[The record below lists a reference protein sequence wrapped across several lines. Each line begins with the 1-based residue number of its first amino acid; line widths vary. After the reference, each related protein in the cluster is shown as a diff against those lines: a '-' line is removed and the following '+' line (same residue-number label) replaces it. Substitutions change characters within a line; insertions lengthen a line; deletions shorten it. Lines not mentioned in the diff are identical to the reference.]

1 MQVGWM
7 GYRVFVLEVS
17 ECGETFY
24 YVCNRRGND
33 LGDGI
38 PSNLHEEVESCELSP
53 QIGLC
58 PDRVFSRRASAKK
71 AVRKICNKLR
81 HQGFVVNPWEP
92 VYSLYV
98 IELKRKEGDRSR
110 KPLVYVGETSIKVEQ
125 RYAQHLAG
133 GRLASSKVTGRAI
146 RLRPDLVP
154 PANLSNRK
162 ASVAAETHLGK
173 KLMEEGY
180 EVLGPQGLKD

>member
-1 MQVGWM
+1 M
-7 GYRVFVLEVS
+7 GYRVFVLKVS
-17 ECGETFY
+17 ECEETFY
-24 YVCNRRGND
+24 YVCSRVGND

-38 PSNLHEEVESCELSP
+38 PKNLHEEVEGRELTP
-53 QIGLC
+53 QLDRC
-58 PDRVFSRRASAKK
+58 PDRVFRRRGSAKK

-98 IELKRKEGDRSR
+98 IELKRKEGDRNEQ
-110 KPLVYVGETSIKVEQ
+110 PLVYVGETSIEVEQ

-133 GRLASSKVTGRAI
+133 GRLASSKVTGRAVG
-146 RLRPDLVP
+146 LRPDLVP
-154 PANLSNRK
+154 SANLSNRK
-162 ASVAAETHLGK
+162 ASIAAETHLGK

-180 EVLGPQGLKD
+180 EVVGPQGLG